1 MSWKGL
7 KKAVNRLPHQVMSK
21 VGQADRTADEEYDS
35 YASQI
40 TEMRQSAAKLNVDA
54 QRYRDSVSDMLNFQ
68 YSMTHSLLNIYKPQ
82 IALDDDIPSQPLQ
95 NASPEQIAMMEKAVD
110 QMNDLRDRVFP
121 ELDQID
127 QCVVNPTA
135 EFLRMAGQV
144 GKVIDKRN
152 RKLEDYD
159 RVRAGLRKLREKTD
173 RKLDEDRKIHQ
184 MDNQFEEASR
194 DFNFY
199 NDALKADLPKILTLR
214 TRLIEPCLV
223 NFYQLQVKIHT
234 TMIQSLQTTVYTCGF
249 DPNTTAQFV
258 YNQRGPHARS
268 LIDGVSVTGHFHTEA
283 DLTGARPTSASS
295 GKSVH
300 GVLGK
305 ATGLF
310 QRTKSNAGSTTSL
323 SGATSPKQP
332 EAAVGHMEMPKLGQ
346 TASNDSFHTAPAY
359 SIASA
364 SMSGGGGGGGAGAY
378 GGSKQA
384 AAFGAAAATMPSP
397 HQYLNSGTAGA
408 VGAGHA
414 DVPPPAYAPPG
425 YQDMPVPGASP
436 PYGAA
441 DAKATPG
448 SYNSGP
454 AAQPST
460 AAAPAAGSRGDGS
473 GPLYAIALY
482 DYAAQAEGDLSFNA
496 DDKIEITGKTNS
508 TDDWWQGKCGGKT
521 GMFPANYVREI

>member
-268 LIDGVSVTGHFHTEA
+268 LIDG
-283 DLTGARPTSASS
+283 
-295 GKSVH
+295 
-300 GVLGK
+300 
-305 ATGLF
+305 
-310 QRTKSNAGSTTSL
+310 
-323 SGATSPKQP
+323 
-332 EAAVGHMEMPKLGQ
+332 
-346 TASNDSFHTAPAY
+346 
-359 SIASA
+359 
-364 SMSGGGGGGGAGAY
+364 
-378 GGSKQA
+378 
-384 AAFGAAAATMPSP
+384 
-397 HQYLNSGTAGA
+397 YLNSGTAGA

-521 GMFPANYVREI
+521 GMFPGKVIAPSLDKILFFFIPMSHRHLGTYGAYTLVMNLMI